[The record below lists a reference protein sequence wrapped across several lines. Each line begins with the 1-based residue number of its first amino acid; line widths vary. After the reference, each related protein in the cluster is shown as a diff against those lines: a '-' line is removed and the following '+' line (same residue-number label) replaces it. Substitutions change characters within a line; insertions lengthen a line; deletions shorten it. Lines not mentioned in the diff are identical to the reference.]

1 MISYDTLFPYQGTA
15 IRDRIQE
22 QLMVKD
28 KEDYDDDEDDDD
40 YYDASTDEDYD
51 KGYDNRDIDVKK

>member
-1 MISYDTLFPYQGTA
+1 MIAFDSNHTLFFYKGTA

-28 KEDYDDDEDDDD
+28 KEDYYDDDDDED
-40 YYDASTDEDYD
+40 YYDASTDEEYD
-51 KGYDNRDIDVKK
+51 DSSIGIKE

>member
-1 MISYDTLFPYQGTA
+1 MFFYKGTA

-28 KEDYDDDEDDDD
+28 KEDYDDDEDEDVEDEED

-51 KGYDNRDIDVKK
+51 KGYDNRDIDVKQ